1 VIYVISKKYV
11 GEKYA
16 FLASCFF
23 MFQGVFLWTEYN
35 ARTNIAVLFFALAMM
50 VLFSDKIDPL
60 KKRLLF
66 IVFMASCI
74 VSHYSTS
81 YIFFF
86 IMLGAFMGMEIL
98 SKKYTAKKVVS
109 LTIIVLFF
117 AFIFFW
123 YSQVTE
129 TAFDTGV
136 SYAKKTL
143 ISLNMFFIA
152 ESRRDN
158 VQVMF
163 GKDIRQEA
171 IPRKIEF
178 MLTWLSFAFIAIGV
192 ITVIRRYKEMSF
204 PELNFKKPDFLK
216 NKFEVSYVMIALA
229 CAGMLVAIVA
239 LPFISKVYGMERLY
253 AVAITILS
261 VFFVIGGIT
270 LSKHFFFFKKKT
282 GAKRK
287 PWFFGKVFFSKEGFE
302 RKNTSQQTQNTSE
315 VRAYLVILL
324 VLIPHFFCVTGV
336 TSQMFGVRNAIIL
349 NSEGEQYDMYYVHD
363 QESYGAKWLK
373 SNADEK
379 TKIYA
384 DFYGNRRLASQ
395 GRIASVIP
403 NFYGSYHWISAPE
416 KINGYIYLRYSNIL
430 NEKMTGLIYNMTDY
444 LDTFTKKS

>member
-1 VIYVISKKYV
+1 
-11 GEKYA
+11 
-16 FLASCFF
+16 
-23 MFQGVFLWTEYN
+23 
-35 ARTNIAVLFFALAMM
+35 MM

-86 IMLGAFMGMEIL
+86 IMLGAFMGMEII

-129 TAFDTGV
+129 TAFDTGA
-136 SYAKKTL
+136 SYAKNTL
-143 ISLNMFFIA
+143 IHLNMFFIA

-158 VQVMF
+158 VQAMF
-163 GKDIRQEA
+163 GKDIGQEA
-171 IPRKIEF
+171 IPQKIEF
-178 MLTWLSFAFIAIGV
+178 MLTWLTFAFIAIGV

-229 CAGMLVAIVA
+229 CVGMLVAIVA

-282 GAKRK
+282 CAKRK

-324 VLIPHFFCVTGV
+324 VLIPYFFCATGV

-363 QESYGAKWLK
+363 QDTYGAKWLR
-373 SNADEK
+373 NNGELEN
-379 TKIYA
+379 TKIYT
-384 DFYGNRRLASQ
+384 GRGSGGRLISQ
-395 GRIASVIP
+395 AGIRQCDSDSLFVDGR
-403 NFYGSYHWISAPE
+403 
-416 KINGYIYLRYSNIL
+416 KINGYVYLRYYNVVDGKIL
-430 NEKMTGLIYNMTDY
+430 DRQREEHDITEYQDKFVGKSEIYNNGGSEIW
-444 LDTFTKKS
+444 K